1 MKNVS
6 LDNLEKEN
14 RGAALPENWDAPT
27 PEDME
32 SQAHY
37 RALVGR
43 VSALPE
49 ACREIPELKF
59 LWEWSDESIARKL
72 GLSEGAVRMSV
83 NRGRALRSEKLKEE
97 GYERGYSK

>member
-37 RALVGR
+37 RALEGL

-49 ACREIPELKF
+49 AYWEIPELKF

-72 GLSEGAVRMSV
+72 GLSEGAVRMRV
-83 NRGRALRSEKLKEE
+83 NRGRALRSEKLKEG
-97 GYERGYSK
+97 GYERGYFK